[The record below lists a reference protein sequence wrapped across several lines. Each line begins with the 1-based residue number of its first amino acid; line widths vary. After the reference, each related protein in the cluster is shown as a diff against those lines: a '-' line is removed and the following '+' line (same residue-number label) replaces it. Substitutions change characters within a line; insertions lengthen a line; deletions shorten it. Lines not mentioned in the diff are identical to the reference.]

1 MSDQSSCSPF
11 AKDDYSTDAGY
22 APLRGQKRFAK
33 DSDITAGV
41 LTTNSNVDRVLVLV
55 KNTSGGTLP
64 CGAALQFDTAGW
76 GLNVKKAVSGGHI
89 RGYVPP
95 VIQGSIT
102 NTIPANAYFYMVKEG
117 PTSVLKSTANVAVDD
132 LIEQAATAGQVKSS
146 AGTGYPGVL
155 GGSFLATDAGGTSN
169 LVRAYANCQW

>member
-1 MSDQSSCSPF
+1 MSETCSVSPF
-11 AKDDYSTDAGY
+11 EKWDYSTDAGY
-22 APLRGQKRFAK
+22 ANLRGQKRFAK
-33 DSDITAGV
+33 DSDIIAGA
-41 LTTNSNVDRVLVLV
+41 TTDYSQVQRVLVLV

-64 CGAALQFDTAGW
+64 CGAALAFDTAGW
-76 GLNVKKAVSGGHI
+76 GLNVIKAVSGGHI

-95 VIQGSIT
+95 VIRGSVS
-102 NTIPANAYFYMVKEG
+102 NTIPANAYFWMVKEG
-117 PTSVLKSTANVAVDD
+117 PTKVLKSTANVTVDD

-155 GGSFLATDAGGTSN
+155 GGSFIATDAGGTAT